1 MYISNAILK
10 CIDLPNQVSGL
21 NLMGKKTLDLQ
32 QMKVLTNKKEETPF
46 IQFPNTPFSSYL
58 NQD

>member
-10 CIDLPNQVSGL
+10 YIDLSNQVSGL

-32 QMKVLTNKKEETPF
+32 QMKVLIKKRKLPSY
-46 IQFPNTPFSSYL
+46 SSQIPHFL
-58 NQD
+58 AI